1 MRKLLIKYSSFLFI
15 ALAIMSIFSGMTVK
29 AASENQKQFVFDQAM
44 LLTDTER
51 TELESLAVELGE
63 ETETALLV
71 LTLDGIDG
79 KDIKKYVEDYY
90 DDEAPGYDQ
99 PFGNTAIL
107 AIDMEQRDIYLAGFK
122 KAEDNLD
129 NATLDYI
136 REQITPA
143 LSEGD
148 YFEAFSTFMHE
159 SAYYLVDDP
168 ANLENDYDYSGIADS
183 RNEYI
188 EGNSSNGML
197 GLLSHWGFQL
207 IVSIVLAGIVVSIM
221 VFRSGGKVT
230 VNGNTYMDKR
240 NSKIIN
246 RHDRFIRKTVTKQRK
261 PQNNSGG
268 GGGITGG
275 GHSHSGSRGKF

>member
-107 AIDMEQRDIYLAGFK
+107 AIDMEQRDIYLADFK

>member
-1 MRKLLIKYSSFLFI
+1 
-15 ALAIMSIFSGMTVK
+15 MSIFSGMTVK

>member
-1 MRKLLIKYSSFLFI
+1 
-15 ALAIMSIFSGMTVK
+15 MSIFSGMTVK

-107 AIDMEQRDIYLAGFK
+107 AIDMEQRDIYLADFK